1 MRNMLIVDDDKN
13 FVMRIL
19 NKIKGKNIGVS
30 FADTLKRA
38 LFLVKNNKY
47 DFVLANV
54 KIPGGNSLI
63 LKKNNNNF
71 DDTIF
76 YFMSSI
82 DSDYN
87 LASQCGE
94 ICIYKYNIE
103 NTIEALIG

>member
-1 MRNMLIVDDDKN
+1 MRSMLIVDDDKN
-13 FVMRIL
+13 FVMRL
-19 NKIKGKNIGVS
+19 MNMVKGKNIGVS

-38 LFLVKNNKY
+38 VFLVNNNKY

-63 LKKNNNNF
+63 LKKSNINI

-76 YFMSSI
+76 YFMSSF

-87 LASQCGE
+87 FASQCGE

-103 NTIEALIG
+103 NT